1 MLLYKIKD
9 FDPHYRDTFGGYDI
23 KGLEVYS
30 GINNE
35 KIGKISDLMVDEAG
49 HFRYF
54 IVDLGFWGFGK
65 NVMMPV
71 GQTQID
77 PEGRFVR
84 ALGFTKERA
93 EQLPEFNESLKVDRN
108 YEEKVRGVY
117 QPTVAPTQRSVHP
130 VESAGPLES
139 SVPLEAYPPQTVS
152 HPAAP
157 GVGQPGYLDQAAA
170 PYPPVN
176 SSGYAPTPVP
186 QSNYPGTDPMQYY
199 QQNPELYG
207 MNAQNHSILQ
217 RFEQRL
223 IEKKRQVSQGK

>member
-84 ALGFTKERA
+84 AIGFTRSGQNSCLSSMRA
-93 EQLPEFNESLKVDRN
+93 
-108 YEEKVRGVY
+108 
-117 QPTVAPTQRSVHP
+117 
-130 VESAGPLES
+130 
-139 SVPLEAYPPQTVS
+139 
-152 HPAAP
+152 
-157 GVGQPGYLDQAAA
+157 
-170 PYPPVN
+170 
-176 SSGYAPTPVP
+176 
-186 QSNYPGTDPMQYY
+186 
-199 QQNPELYG
+199 
-207 MNAQNHSILQ
+207 
-217 RFEQRL
+217 
-223 IEKKRQVSQGK
+223 